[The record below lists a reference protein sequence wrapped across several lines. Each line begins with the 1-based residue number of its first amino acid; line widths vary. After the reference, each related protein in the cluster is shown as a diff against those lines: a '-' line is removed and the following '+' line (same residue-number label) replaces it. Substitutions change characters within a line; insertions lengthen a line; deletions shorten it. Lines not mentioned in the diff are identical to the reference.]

1 VFRSPA
7 QFRSVWTPHDA
18 GRSEFVCPP
27 ALPFRQPTLHLCL
40 HTFRH
45 RRHTHSSTDFS
56 FSVAALATSHPLLP
70 TRPASRPRP
79 PLYVPTPSTSICP
92 LRSRTKPIKGRS
104 CRWGLVH
111 CAVSSISRLQHLC
124 LPSSSFA
131 RETEETFFSQRS
143 SFQFPRSLYHL
154 TSPLA
159 IAMRCVAASNRPR
172 FRSRH

>member
-131 RETEETFFSQRS
+131 RETEETFFSELNRYAVVVS
-143 SFQFPRSLYHL
+143 GHAPWR
-154 TSPLA
+154 LA
-159 IAMRCVAASNRPR
+159 RGSGKLDSVIPQ
-172 FRSRH
+172 